1 MLAVQVY
8 RPQAAASPALVS
20 QLAVPIRTAGASAT
34 TNADAPTISPLVL
47 DASAAIAIRPSP
59 LRIPE
64 LLALILTALSPGSLS
79 PALLTV
85 HSSFHAALLPALWRS
100 VKLSEVPRWRKFV
113 RAVRE
118 GSEGAA
124 WVYSL
129 DLRITT
135 DVLDRGL
142 VDGLGRE
149 LERGRFARLRS
160 LAVLGS
166 VKSTAALV
174 NGPFLGNLDA
184 VVPQLSSLSLDGHLP
199 PAALLPLLARS
210 TTLDS
215 LALQA
220 QTLSCLPPKA
230 LFDGPPT
237 LRQLDVLPSTPY
249 PCPSSVV
256 YPRWVEELVDA
267 DVAHLDRWL
276 DMLLDA
282 AGPARPDRRLE
293 VILSAFYPAARIRTI
308 VRERARAL
316 GKIGVDLVGAPVKG
330 QPVLPLSHLLVSTDI
345 RPPFT
350 GSAK

>member
-8 RPQAAASPALVS
+8 RPQAAASPALATP
-20 QLAVPIRTAGASAT
+20 LAVPIRTLAASAF
-34 TNADAPTISPLVL
+34 TNADAPSPFITAPEAVIP
-47 DASAAIAIRPSP
+47 SPVVRPSP

-64 LLALILTALSPGSLS
+64 LLALILTALPPGSLT

-100 VKLSEVPRWRKFV
+100 VKLGEVPRWRKFV

-118 GSEGAA
+118 GSDGAA
-124 WVYSL
+124 WVHTL
-129 DLRITT
+129 DLRVTT
-135 DVLDRGL
+135 DVLARGL

-174 NGPFLGNLDA
+174 NGPFLGNLDS
-184 VVPQLSSLSLDGHLP
+184 VMPQLASLSLDGHLP
-199 PAALLPLLARS
+199 PTSLLALLSRS
-210 TTLDS
+210 TALDS

-220 QTLSCLPPKA
+220 QTLSSLPPTS

-237 LRQLDVLPSTPY
+237 LQQLIVLPSTPY
-249 PCPSSVV
+249 PCPSSMV

-267 DVAHLDRWL
+267 DVAHLGRWL
-276 DMLLDA
+276 DMLIGGA
-282 AGPARPDRRLE
+282 PAQTSRRLT
-293 VILSAFYPAARIRTI
+293 VLLTAFNELDVNGSRIRAI
-308 VRERARAL
+308 VRERAKAL
-316 GKIGVDLVGAPVKG
+316 REIGVDLVGAPV
-330 QPVLPLSHLLVSTDI
+330 QSTPI
-345 RPPFT
+345 LFRIERRRLELT
-350 GSAK
+350 V

>member
-8 RPQAAASPALVS
+8 RPQAAASPALATP
-20 QLAVPIRTAGASAT
+20 LAVPIRTLAASAAI
-34 TNADAPTISPLVL
+34 NADAPTSISPLAGL
-47 DASAAIAIRPSP
+47 ALEAAVVRPSP

-64 LLALILTALSPGSLS
+64 LLALILTALPPGSLT

-85 HSSFHAALLPALWRS
+85 HSSFHAALLPALWRT
-100 VKLSEVPRWRKFV
+100 VKLGEVPRWRKFV

-118 GSEGAA
+118 GSDGAA
-124 WVYSL
+124 WIHSL
-129 DLRITT
+129 DLRVTT

-149 LERGRFARLRS
+149 LERGRFTRLRS

-184 VVPQLSSLSLDGHLP
+184 VVPQLTSLSLDGHLP
-199 PAALLPLLARS
+199 PAALLALLARS
-210 TTLDS
+210 IALDS

-220 QTLSCLPPKA
+220 QTLSSLPPTA

-237 LRQLDVLPSTPY
+237 LVVLPSTPY
-249 PCPSSVV
+249 PCPSSMI

-267 DVAHLDRWL
+267 DVAHLGRWL
-276 DMLLDA
+276 DMLLGA
-282 AGPARPDRRLE
+282 APARPNRRLQTD
-293 VILSAFYPAARIRTI
+293 LSAFLMLDVNGGRIRTI
-308 VRERARAL
+308 VRERAKAL
-316 GKIGVDLVGAPVKG
+316 REIGVDLVGAPVRG
-330 QPVLPLSHLLVSTDI
+330 APAPSY
-345 RPPFT
+345 
-350 GSAK
+350 A